1 MTELDRT
8 FKVNDRDV
16 IAETIDGEVLILN
29 LKTGVYY
36 SAEGTA
42 AAVWQQMMQHLSTRQ
57 IVEGLCRRYGAT
69 PDEVEG
75 SVLSFIGELKTE
87 ELVLEAGPASN
98 SQLSTPETQPDG
110 GNNFTQ
116 PSLKKYTDMQEL
128 LLLDPI
134 HEVDEAAGWP
144 VAKPEA

>member
-1 MTELDRT
+1 MTDLDRT
-8 FKVNDRDV
+8 FKVNERDV

-42 AAVWQQMMQHLSTRQ
+42 AAVWEQMMRQLSARQ
-57 IVEGLCRRYGAT
+57 IVEGFCGRYAAAW
-69 PDEVEG
+69 DEVEG
-75 SVLSFIGELKTE
+75 SVLRFIDELKVE
-87 ELVLEAGPASN
+87 ELVIDAGAASN
-98 SQLSTPETQPDG
+98 GQLSAAETQRDS
-110 GNNFTQ
+110 NNFLQ